1 MLGEQQPTNKS
12 SLSRSIDEGHM
23 GCVKQLKEA
32 KASDGSAFCRQ
43 ENFVSCSPGA
53 HLMHIPELDASHP
66 SQCTDLPW
74 VHCAAGEQLSAC

>member
-12 SLSRSIDEGHM
+12 SLSHSIDEGHM

-32 KASDGSAFCRQ
+32 KASNGSAFCRQ

-74 VHCAAGEQLSAC
+74 AHCAAGEQLSAC